1 MKGNPA
7 VVETAGF
14 LVVSR
19 GLRVFDIKNAFS
31 IFYVFGGFD
40 TDFFDNFTVLFTVK
54 NVRVM

>member
-1 MKGNPA
+1 MKRNPA
-7 VVETAGF
+7 AVVAAGF

-19 GLRVFDIKNAFS
+19 GLGVSGIKNAFS
-31 IFYVFGGFD
+31 IFYVFGGFE